1 MQKLD
6 KTTIIPDAGEIMTIK
21 DAFGLDVGQGGTEK
35 RVFGRNGYRKDNP
48 KEICFLVRTPGHT
61 ETEMAFGADSLMT
74 NIMGGARDLILAT
87 HPWAMRDD
95 EGGIIACTDYG
106 VKGKSKNGSLKFFVS
121 GDGKDPAGQRFT
133 SKYVIEDGER
143 VMAQVPVESG
153 TWLKPNTDYYLT
165 YRRTQ
170 ESSFGQPPLV
180 LRVVFT
186 DDPANGGE
194 VKIDLTDVE
203 GEFTAIEMDL
213 GPLGPGVFI
222 PD

>member
-1 MQKLD
+1 MQRLD
-6 KTTIIPDAGEIMTIK
+6 KNTVLPENNEILAIK
-21 DAFGLDVGQGGTEK
+21 DIYGLDVGQAGTR
-35 RVFGRNGYRKDNP
+35 RVTFGRDGYRKDNP
-48 KEICFLVRTPGHT
+48 TAICFLVRTPGHT
-61 ETEMAFGADSLMT
+61 ETEMAFDADSLMA
-74 NIMGGARDLILAT
+74 NIMGGARDLIMAT
-87 HPWAMRDD
+87 HPWALREDD
-95 EGGIIACTDYG
+95 GVVAWTDYG

-133 SKYVIEDGER
+133 SKYVIENGER

-170 ESSFGQPPLV
+170 ESSFGQPPLQ

-186 DDPANGGE
+186 DDPENGGE
-194 VKIDLTDVE
+194 VKIDLTQVE
-203 GEFTAIEMDL
+203 GEFAAIEMDL
-213 GPLGPGVFI
+213 GPLGPGIFI